1 MALVLGRRLPIGQ
14 SNAHA
19 SFDLFSKIC
28 THLCRVESGRSDA
41 TGPNL
46 TLRIPGEIVGAMKTK
61 HQYEIRLT
69 GTQTSSLRGHAFAL
83 LPHVLVFLYLANAL
97 GGRAQEN
104 LSEYQVKA
112 AYLFNFLKFVEWPK
126 DAFTDPLAPIVI
138 GVVGKDPFG
147 DALPQVVIG
156 KTVQGRDLVI
166 RIYHAGEDLR
176 GAHIL
181 FISSSERKR
190 IPAILS
196 SLRGSCVL
204 TVADTTGFLEAEGM
218 IQFLTENDRV
228 RFAINVDATNQAKL
242 KVSSKLLS
250 LAKVM
255 GGSGKEAGN

>member
-1 MALVLGRRLPIGQ
+1 MAGDCHLVRAMHMHSLNVSLRPARTCAELNQREASQLG
-14 SNAHA
+14 S
-19 SFDLFSKIC
+19 
-28 THLCRVESGRSDA
+28 
-41 TGPNL
+41 NL
-46 TLRIPGEIVGAMKTK
+46 TLGIPGGVFGAMKIK
-61 HQYEIRLT
+61 QQYEIRLSS
-69 GTQTSSLRGHAFAL
+69 TQTASLRRHGFVL
-83 LPHVLVFLYLANAL
+83 LSCVMVFLCLANAVRGL
-97 GGRAQEN
+97 AQEN

-126 DAFTDPLAPIVI
+126 DAFADPLAPIVV
-138 GVVGKDPFG
+138 GVVGEDPFG
-147 DALPQVVIG
+147 NALPQVVIG

-166 RIYHAGEDLR
+166 RIYRAGEDLR

-204 TVADTTGFLEAEGM
+204 TVADTTGFLEAGGM
-218 IQFLTENDRV
+218 IQFLNENERV
-228 RFAINVDATNQAKL
+228 RFAINVDATGQAKL

-255 GGSGKEAGN
+255 GGSGKETGN